1 MKEWDAARDA
11 EDEDFEENDPE
22 KPNLEEMMAAQKEKI
37 TAQREADEAFL
48 EEFGTALK
56 EKNVPVLDDIKTDN
70 SAEFVF
76 VKLMQ
81 KLRDHF
87 ELRENLLEREQALAL
102 SSKEL
107 PLYETSFTYK
117 QSKFGLNSP
126 LSLSNP
132 IKTREH
138 AVLYRERI
146 YYLSSPEEQAQFLK
160 QPSKYT
166 NDLESIPLDVPFKP
180 SASVIGL
187 PRSGKSTLCE
197 RISQHTGAIHLRP
210 EDVIQEY
217 IDSDSALCEKL
228 RGIMKAEGRGIDD
241 NTLIQLIK
249 KRV

>member
-146 YYLSSPEEQAQFLK
+146 YYLSSPEEQTQ
-160 QPSKYT
+160 
-166 NDLESIPLDVPFKP
+166 I
-180 SASVIGL
+180 
-187 PRSGKSTLCE
+187 
-197 RISQHTGAIHLRP
+197 
-210 EDVIQEY
+210 
-217 IDSDSALCEKL
+217 
-228 RGIMKAEGRGIDD
+228 
-241 NTLIQLIK
+241 
-249 KRV
+249 